1 MRKKSGFEYTVLRN
15 ALEYPAL
22 HQGLR
27 LENNYT
33 KLTYSIFYIF
43 TIFSRI
49 ICAKY
54 TMLQTR
60 YREGLDLVLKGID
73 CNIGS
78 GEKISNSNFIKSES

>member
-1 MRKKSGFEYTVLRN
+1 MRKKSGLEYTVLRN

-33 KLTYSIFYIF
+33 KLTYSIFSTF
-43 TIFSRI
+43 LLLSGL

-78 GEKISNSNFIKSES
+78 GEKIGNFNFIKFEI